1 MALLLSAYAVSFAAQ
16 SPHAV
21 ASAPVGRAPVVE
33 MGSKRTKPRPS
44 GGGFGAPPPPPL
56 TLEDVCSSFKTRLP
70 ADATTETCPC
80 GDGRSYAD
88 CCQPYHLFN
97 NLPESLTP
105 EWCLR
110 SRYVAFAYRL
120 PSYIIATTDT
130 TNRDYRSDKIKWA
143 RFIDKEQ
150 MFDSFR
156 FDGLEVGETEA
167 GSSDKEAFL
176 ELGVTLTPID
186 KKTKLPTE
194 AAPMVFSER
203 SKFKQAKSGAWL
215 YAAGDV
221 TTEAAGL
228 RGRSL
233 NSEKDVEA
241 LRKDVDTVSRVMKDP
256 RVEAKIRKEAEKE
269 AAAAAAANE
278 E

>member
-1 MALLLSAYAVSFAAQ
+1 M
-16 SPHAV
+16 
-21 ASAPVGRAPVVE
+21 
-33 MGSKRTKPRPS
+33 
-44 GGGFGAPPPPPL
+44 
-56 TLEDVCSSFKTRLP
+56 
-70 ADATTETCPC
+70 
-80 GDGRSYAD
+80 
-88 CCQPYHLFN
+88 
-97 NLPESLTP
+97 
-105 EWCLR
+105 
-110 SRYVAFAYRL
+110 

-143 RFIDKEQ
+143 RYLDDKEQ

-186 KKTKLPTE
+186 KKTKLPTK
-194 AAPMVFSER
+194 AAQVFLER